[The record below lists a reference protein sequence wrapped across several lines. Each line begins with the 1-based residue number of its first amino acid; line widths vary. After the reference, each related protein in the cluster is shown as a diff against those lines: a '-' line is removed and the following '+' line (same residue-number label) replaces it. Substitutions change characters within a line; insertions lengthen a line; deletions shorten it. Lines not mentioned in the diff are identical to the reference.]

1 MKPLKDITEFR
12 DHYGT
17 EQMLE
22 SLVKNSKPFTPTSAT
37 TVQPEPELPVLLPE
51 LKLPAIINAQELIRR
66 NPHQPPQLIR
76 GLLHQGSKMVLG
88 GGSKSYKTWSLLDL
102 GMSVACGQLWWGF
115 DTTRTKVLYINLEL
129 PDWSFKERIESITTV
144 RPELADLSRFDV
156 WNLRGYAVSLEKL
169 QPIIAQAAAQN
180 YGLIIIDPIYKVY
193 GDRDENSAG
202 DMGELLNEIDR
213 LAVKTDAAVVFGAHF
228 SKGNQA
234 GKESMDRISGSG
246 VFARDP
252 DTILIMTKHEQED
265 TYTVEAT
272 VRNLKPVDPFCVQRD
287 HPLMKRNDEIDPKRL
302 KQAGNKKEIYTVGQL
317 MDALGA
323 DELTTTEWQ
332 TRTCD
337 TTEMS
342 PRTFQAKLEKVKKAA
357 GMVTKVGDK
366 WKATYPPH
374 VPEWKKKAAAEQ
386 PKTEE
391 VQQCN

>member
-1 MKPLKDITEFR
+1 MKSLKDVTEYR
-12 DHYGT
+12 DQHGSG
-17 EQMLE
+17 QMLE
-22 SLVKNSKPFTPTSAT
+22 SVVKNSKPFTPNSVT
-37 TVQPEPELPVLLPE
+37 TVQPEPE
-51 LKLPAIINAQELIRR
+51 LPAIINAQELIRR
-66 NPHQPPQLIR
+66 NPPQPPQLIR

-102 GMSVACGQLWWGF
+102 GMSVACGEPWWGF
-115 DTTRTKVLYINLEL
+115 DTAQAKVLYINLEL
-129 PDWSFKERIESITTV
+129 PNWSFMNRIEDITV
-144 RPELADLSRFDV
+144 ARPELADLSRFDV
-156 WNLRGYAVSLEKL
+156 WNLRGHAVSLEKM
-169 QPIIAQAAAQN
+169 QPRIAQAAAQN

-202 DMGELLNEIDR
+202 DMGGLLNEIDR

-234 GKESMDRISGSG
+234 GKESIDRISGSG

-252 DTILIMTKHEQED
+252 DTILIMTRHEQED
-265 TYTVEAT
+265 TYAVEAT
-272 VRNLKPVDPFCVQRD
+272 VRNLKPVEPFCVQRL
-287 HPLMKRNDEIDPKRL
+287 HPLMERNDAINPKKLR
-302 KQAGNKKEIYTVGQL
+302 QAGMKTEKYPIGLL
-317 MDALGA
+317 MDSLGA

-332 TRTCD
+332 TRTR
-337 TTEMS
+337 TATGMS
-342 PRTFQAKLEKVKKAA
+342 VRTFQTKLAEIKDDPEKVLK
-357 GMVTKVGDK
+357 TGDK